1 MLSLNVTALDAGPQ
15 LLAVA
20 AGGRIAACNG
30 CGVEVMTATGKRY
43 AAGDRLYE
51 DRHPSTSPRRSS
63 PKTWGRMRQP
73 RCTRRTAGNDD
84 AFGCAVAEI

>member
-51 DRHPSTSPRRSS
+51 EPTPLYITP
-63 PKTWGRMRQP
+63 PKLTKDMGPYEAAKPYAAHGWK
-73 RCTRRTAGNDD
+73 
-84 AFGCAVAEI
+84 

>member
-51 DRHPSTSPRRSS
+51 EPTPLYITRRSS

-73 RCTRRTAGNDD
+73 SRTRRTAGNDD
-84 AFGCAVAEI
+84 ALGCAVAEI